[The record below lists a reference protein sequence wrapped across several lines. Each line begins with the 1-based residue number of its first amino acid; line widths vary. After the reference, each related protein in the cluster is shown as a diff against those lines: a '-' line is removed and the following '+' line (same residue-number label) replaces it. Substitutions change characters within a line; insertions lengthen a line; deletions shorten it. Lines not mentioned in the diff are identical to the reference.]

1 MWLQGA
7 KEDLEWSV
15 ERQYHEFY
23 SLQSALVQYHG
34 IFDDAKLPPRAK
46 LFGGKGLDV
55 LQSKLEPFEDFLVRL
70 LQKPNL
76 KKSDLL
82 FTFLTSKQEFNE
94 AASQLGLSRMIKTVP
109 QIIKKEKGQFL
120 QTFIS
125 TFVTS
130 TISPPPR
137 PGRLEGEEDSLED
150 GANLESIF
158 GDNFELGSG
167 PNSLLP
173 ATLGPSHTCLS
184 QVCTIP

>member
-1 MWLQGA
+1 MI
-7 KEDLEWSV
+7 KETMIIS
-15 ERQYHEFY
+15 
-23 SLQSALVQYHG
+23 S
-34 IFDDAKLPPRAK
+34 RAK

-125 TFVTS
+125 TFVSS
-130 TISPPPR
+130 TVSPPPR
-137 PGRLEGEEDSLED
+137 PGRLEGDEGSLEVE
-150 GANLESIF
+150 ANLESIF
-158 GDNFELGSG
+158 GDNFELGAA
-167 PNSLLP
+167 NSFPP
-173 ATLGPSHTCLS
+173 ATLGPSHTCS
-184 QVCTIP
+184 VTGWEDHGCGHYVINWMMISTS

>member
-1 MWLQGA
+1 MII
-7 KEDLEWSV
+7 S
-15 ERQYHEFY
+15 
-23 SLQSALVQYHG
+23 
-34 IFDDAKLPPRAK
+34 PRAK

-130 TISPPPR
+130 TVSPPPR
-137 PGRLEGEEDSLED
+137 PGRLEGEEDSLEE
-150 GANLESIF
+150 ANLESIF
-158 GDNFELGSG
+158 GDNFELGG
-167 PNSLLP
+167 VNSLPP
-173 ATLGPSHTCLS
+173 ATLGPSHTCS
-184 QVCTIP
+184 VIGGDH